1 MILSSKMLFLGDHS
15 LNNVKNNVAATVK
28 YISLTERSD
37 VPLYQNY
44 LFSVF
49 MKTFFVYFM

>member
-1 MILSSKMLFLGDHS
+1 MILSSNMLFLGDHS